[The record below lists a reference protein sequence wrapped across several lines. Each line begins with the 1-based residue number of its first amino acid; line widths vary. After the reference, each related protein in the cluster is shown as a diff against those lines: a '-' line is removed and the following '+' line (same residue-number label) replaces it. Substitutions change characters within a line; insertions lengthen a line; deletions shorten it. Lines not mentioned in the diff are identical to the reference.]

1 MNYHFIYRIT
11 PNNEERLGG
20 YFTAEE
26 AERLRKS
33 MSEEAERLKMSDTTY
48 LVRYEAK

>member
-11 PNNEERLGG
+11 PDEEKRLGG

-26 AERLRKS
+26 AERLCQS
-33 MSEEAERLKMSDTTY
+33 LSEEAKRLKMSDTIY